1 MLLILYRIYQFCIA
15 FPLLLALTVITA
27 LTTGFACIIT
37 RDRRWGYY
45 PAHIWA
51 RAFCIL
57 SFVKVE
63 VTGRENISAKKSYVF
78 VANHQGAYDIFS
90 IYGYLNHEFK
100 WMLKKSLER
109 IPLVGFAC
117 RCAGHIF
124 VDNSNYAALLH
135 TMHAAESEL
144 RDGDSLVVFPE
155 GSRTYTG
162 KMGRF
167 KRGAYQLAR
176 EFQIPLVPVTID
188 GAFSVLPRT
197 GLLPH
202 WGTIR
207 LTIHRPVEAPKPDAD
222 LTPCMNETFDLIH
235 SALPAKWQ

>member
-15 FPLLLALTVITA
+15 FPLMIVLTIITA
-27 LTTGFACIIT
+27 LVTGTGCIIT

-45 PAHIWA
+45 PPHIWA
-51 RAFCIL
+51 RAFCL
-57 SFVKVE
+57 LTFVKVE
-63 VTGRENISAKKSYVF
+63 VTGRENISRNKSYVF
-78 VANHQGAYDIFS
+78 VANHQGAYDIFTV
-90 IYGYLNHEFK
+90 YGYLNHEFK
-100 WMLKKSLER
+100 WMMKKSLER
-109 IPLVGFAC
+109 IPFVGFAC

-124 VDNSNYAALLH
+124 VDNSSSSALLH
-135 TMHAAESEL
+135 TMQAAESEL
-144 RDGDSLVVFPE
+144 RDGDSLVIFPE

-197 GLLPH
+197 SLLPR
-202 WGTIR
+202 WGKIK
-207 LTIHRPVEAPKPDAD
+207 LTIHKPVAPPRPDEE
-222 LTPCMNETFDLIH
+222 LNESMKVTFDMIH
-235 SALPAKWQ
+235 SALPAVWQ